1 MNPILR
7 KVFLERNF
15 FSPLFGG
22 FPLVHVFFGG
32 GSAPAQPTTTT
43 VNQNKL
49 PDYAQP
55 YYNALMGAS
64 TNQIFN
70 TDTSGNITGTK
81 PYVPY
86 SSNPSDYVAPFSPLQ
101 QQAFQGYS
109 NLNLPNQFNP
119 ATQLAATSGVGQLNT
134 ANQAAGYGA
143 QGSQS
148 GQLGQNIGVSGGMG
162 TAQQALNYGGQGSAL
177 GNLSALQSA
186 NQAGQQQA
194 QAGAYG
200 GMGAQAGQNA
210 QNIGY
215 AGGMGTAAQA
225 LGYGAQGAG
234 YGAGSVQA
242 GQGLQNTL
250 TNANAMSQYMN
261 PYIQNALTPAL
272 QLQNQSYGMKG
283 AQEQGQATQSG
294 AFGGSREALMNS
306 LNAQGNALANQ
317 QMIGSA
323 YNTAYTNAQQ
333 AANQATQ
340 AQLQGLQQGISG
352 AGMGLQGVQ
361 GAQAGVGQALQGQQL
376 GISGAQAGLSGVGAQ
391 TNASQMQQAGM
402 GQALQGVGYGLQGVQ
417 GAQAGVNQALAGTA
431 QGISGANMGLQGVS
445 GQQAGYAGANQA
457 AGTLGTLGS
466 QQLAAQQGI
475 LSAQGAAGAQ
485 QQAQQQNIINQAVQ
499 NYGTAQQYP
508 YQLLNQYNAL
518 LQGYSAP
525 TASSTTYQA
534 APSALSQIGGLGATA
549 LGLAGSAGAF
559 KKKGGV
565 IKEKK
570 YAGGGLVEL
579 AISKAMRA

>member
-70 TDTSGNITGTK
+70 TDASGNITGTR

-86 SSNPSDYVAPFSPLQ
+86 SSNPSDYIASFSPLQ

-119 ATQLAATSGVGQLNT
+119 ATQLAATSGAGQLNT
-134 ANQAAGYGA
+134 SNQAAGYGA

-162 TAQQALNYGGQGSAL
+162 TAQQALNYGDQGSAL

-186 NQAGQQQA
+186 NQAAQQQA
-194 QAGAYG
+194 QAGMYG
-200 GMGAQAGQNA
+200 AQGSQAGQNA

-215 AGGMGTAAQA
+215 AGGMGTAGQALGYGAQGSALGNVSALQSSNQAAQQQAQAGMYGEQGSQAGQLGQNIGVSGGMGTAGQA

-250 TNANAMSQYMN
+250 TSANAMSQYMN

-323 YNTAYTNAQQ
+323 YDTAYTNAQQ

-352 AGMGLQGVQ
+352 AGVGLQGVQ

-376 GISGAQAGLSGVGAQ
+376 GISGAQAGLAGVGAQ

-431 QGISGANMGLQGVS
+431 QGISGADMGLQGVS

-466 QQLAAQQGI
+466 QQLAA
-475 LSAQGAAGAQ
+475 
-485 QQAQQQNIINQAVQ
+485 
-499 NYGTAQQYP
+499 
-508 YQLLNQYNAL
+508 
-518 LQGYSAP
+518 
-525 TASSTTYQA
+525 
-534 APSALSQIGGLGATA
+534 
-549 LGLAGSAGAF
+549 
-559 KKKGGV
+559 
-565 IKEKK
+565 
-570 YAGGGLVEL
+570 
-579 AISKAMRA
+579 